1 MRFRAIS
8 AVLGLS
14 LLFGGVAVAQDHWT
28 EGPVWS
34 IEFYRTTPG
43 HFDDYLKYIRQNVLP
58 QNEEAKKQGLVLDQK
73 VFVKSPASPED
84 WDIAFATLY
93 KNMAALDYS
102 AELDKKGKAI
112 AEKHYKTGD
121 EDKQR
126 EMIKPRLDWRT
137 YLGTQLVRE
146 VSLKPLR

>member
-58 QNEEAKKQGLVLDQK
+58 QNEESKKQGLVLDQK

-126 EMIKPRLDWRT
+126 EMIKPRLDWRI

-146 VSLKPLR
+146 VNLKPLR

>member
-1 MRFRAIS
+1 MKVRAAS
-8 AVLGLS
+8 ALLVLY
-14 LLFGGVAVAQDHWT
+14 LLLGGVSAAQDHWT
-28 EGPVWS
+28 EGPVWN

-73 VFVKSPASPED
+73 VFVKSPANPED

-146 VSLKPLR
+146 VNLKPMR